1 MYNTKSLL
9 LYQLCNNQLINFF
22 IKHKTMK
29 NLRLKSEQNAIVGR
43 TISLE
48 EFNSQLSS
56 NSSNMLAYNKN
67 KVIQKRL

>member
-1 MYNTKSLL
+1 
-9 LYQLCNNQLINFF
+9 
-22 IKHKTMK
+22 MK

-56 NSSNMLAYNKN
+56 NSLNMLAYDKN
-67 KVIQKRL
+67 KVIQKRI